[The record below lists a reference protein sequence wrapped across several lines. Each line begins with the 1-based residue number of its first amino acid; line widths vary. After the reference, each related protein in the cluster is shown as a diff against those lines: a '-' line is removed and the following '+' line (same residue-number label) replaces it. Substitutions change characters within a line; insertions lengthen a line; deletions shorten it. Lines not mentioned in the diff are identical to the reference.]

1 METKNINMSSGCRR
15 LEDNSWRGARVI
27 FFLKFLY
34 VLIIVVLVLANI
46 SNELPN
52 HLPPAVKGMDK
63 DTILQLYHIARRIY
77 YLIKA
82 DVVLMFG
89 TIVVS
94 FVMAGIFFIYWI
106 LWLYRAIKNLRCLTK
121 TFFSPVA
128 AVVCSALPGIGY
140 LIGVFILWDIARRQ
154 QKLLDERGIQYTPV
168 SKRHLVIL
176 FVFLLLSSIVLDVEV
191 VLTWSGCFVACAV
204 LIVTMLN
211 WKHVLRPC
219 VEQGNMLY
227 QLQQKE
233 IIRAKLEDSTLYT

>member
-34 VLIIVVLVLANI
+34 VLIIIVLVLANI

-94 FVMAGIFFIYWI
+94 FVMAGIFFVYWI
-106 LWLYRAIKNLRCLTK
+106 LWLYRAIKNLRGVTK

-168 SKRHLVIL
+168 AKRDLVIL
-176 FVFLLLSSIVLDVEV
+176 FIFLLLCCVVLDVDV
-191 VLTWSGCFVACAV
+191 ALTWSGCFVACTV
-204 LIVTMLN
+204 IIGTMLN
-211 WKHVLRPC
+211 WLHVLRPC

-227 QLQQKE
+227 QLQQE
-233 IIRAKLEDSTLYT
+233 VINRAKLENSTPDT